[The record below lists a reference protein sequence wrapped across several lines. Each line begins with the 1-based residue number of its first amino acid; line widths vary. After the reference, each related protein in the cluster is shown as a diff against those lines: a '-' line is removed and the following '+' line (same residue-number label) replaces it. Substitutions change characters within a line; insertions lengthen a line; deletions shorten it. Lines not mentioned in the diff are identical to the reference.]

1 VQWLFYK
8 QRVII
13 FKLSYYVTG
22 MQDLC
27 QQLEAHVLTIEK
39 LHAESQGTPARHDK
53 VSYMP

>member
-1 VQWLFYK
+1 MQWLLYK
-8 QRVII
+8 HSIII
-13 FKLSYYVTG
+13 FKLSYFVTG

-39 LHAESQGTPARHDK
+39 LHTDAEATPAHHDN